1 MTARQSNIILLG
13 IVAAI
18 LLAFASVALLG
29 ERMTAVAWMGDFF
42 LTALK
47 MVVVPLVLCSI
58 IVGISGLGDIRRVGR
73 VGVATL
79 IYFGLTTSG
88 AVLLGLILVNIF
100 RPGVGLAAQ
109 AGEAATVRSLVD
121 VAAAQERF
129 KASLAFDETGDAQGE
144 YGFLGDLLAGGG
156 PLARDGWT
164 QPDPSA
170 PAVWHKGRH
179 RFQAVLPGREP
190 GNVATG
196 DRRAPGDPR
205 VGAVRAQNAWAVV
218 AWPAEPDGSG
228 SHVFYVNQAGEPWLL
243 PDGWD
248 GRGSAALFRPGAK
261 LPSGVALD
269 RKRRESIE
277 AKRAMRV
284 TDIVLSFVS
293 TNIIK
298 ALAEMDVLPII
309 VFGLLFGALLTTIG
323 DKGRPV
329 IEFFDGANEAIMKL
343 VALIMWI
350 APLGIFG
357 LVAAKFGESKDLG
370 AELARIG
377 WYITTVLVG
386 LAIHGGVV
394 LPTLLWVFGRRNP
407 LQFAVG
413 MGKAL
418 LTAFS
423 TASSS
428 ATLPLTIECAIDANR
443 VSKRA
448 VLFVVPIGATVNM
461 NGTALYES
469 VAAMFIAQAY
479 GIPLGLGDQA
489 LIFVTATLAAVGA
502 AGIPEAGLFTMV
514 LVLKAVG
521 LPLEGIALL
530 LVVDWFLD
538 RCRTTVNV
546 WEDGIAAAIID
557 RMTGV
562 GAEEPDLDAVLP
574 RGPGMNPPTPAP
586 GT

>member
-1 MTARQSNIILLG
+1 MDASLLLALVLG
-13 IVAAI
+13 IVEGVTEFLPI
-18 LLAFASVALLG
+18 SSTGHLIVAGSLLG
-29 ERMTAVAWMGDFF
+29 FSDARAGVFYIAIQTGAMLAVVWEYRSRFFRVDVKLWTNLAVAFM
-42 LTALK
+42 
-47 MVVVPLVLCSI
+47 P
-58 IVGISGLGDIRRVGR
+58 
-73 VGVATL
+73 
-79 IYFGLTTSG
+79 
-88 AVLLGLILVNIF
+88 
-100 RPGVGLAAQ
+100 AA
-109 AGEAATVRSLVD
+109 
-121 VAAAQERF
+121 
-129 KASLAFDETGDAQGE
+129 
-144 YGFLGDLLAGGG
+144 
-156 PLARDGWT
+156 
-164 QPDPSA
+164 
-170 PAVWHKGRH
+170 
-179 RFQAVLPGREP
+179 
-190 GNVATG
+190 
-196 DRRAPGDPR
+196 
-205 VGAVRAQNAWAVV
+205 
-218 AWPAEPDGSG
+218 
-228 SHVFYVNQAGEPWLL
+228 
-243 PDGWD
+243 
-248 GRGSAALFRPGAK
+248 
-261 LPSGVALD
+261 
-269 RKRRESIE
+269 
-277 AKRAMRV
+277 
-284 TDIVLSFVS
+284 
-293 TNIIK
+293 
-298 ALAEMDVLPII
+298 